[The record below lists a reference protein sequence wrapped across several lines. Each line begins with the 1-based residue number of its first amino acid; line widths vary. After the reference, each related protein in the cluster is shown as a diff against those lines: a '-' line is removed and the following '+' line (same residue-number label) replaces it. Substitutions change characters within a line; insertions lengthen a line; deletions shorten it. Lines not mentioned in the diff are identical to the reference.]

1 MIDKCSSAH
10 RCSQIDCH
18 RCARRY
24 ARRIARDFRGPD
36 TGQVHAIAF
45 AAGIADLDEFRQW
58 RISAWNILTYRRQV
72 CRWWQSVSL
81 RLWFCQG
88 TVRGVVA
95 LGSIT
100 TTEFETAFGSRW
112 PFTLRRIDP
121 EALFDELYAVVRPGS
136 IMQDDSDHARY
147 QPRQMTVRPRHART
161 GRKRSAPTRHPD
173 PIDEPMPILIV

>member
-88 TVRGVVA
+88 AVRGVVA

-100 TTEFETAFGSRW
+100 KTEFETAFGSR
-112 PFTLRRIDP
+112 
-121 EALFDELYAVVRPGS
+121 
-136 IMQDDSDHARY
+136 
-147 QPRQMTVRPRHART
+147 
-161 GRKRSAPTRHPD
+161 
-173 PIDEPMPILIV
+173 